1 MSRLPLW
8 ATGTQSP
15 GDHSEKVWKSPR
27 TGPLR
32 NMEMYK
38 VAWWWGW
45 EVAAPV
51 EGKLCRD
58 CCYAGNLKIP
68 CPFLLLPKS

>member
-15 GDHSEKVWKSPR
+15 ADHSEKVWKSLR
-27 TGPLR
+27 TGPIR

-38 VAWWWGW
+38 VAWGR

-51 EGKLCRD
+51 EGKALQ
-58 CCYAGNLKIP
+58 GLLLPSNLKIP